1 MTLSNIKAKI
11 IQKVN
16 SSENFE
22 LLSEVVRLM
31 NIHSVD
37 EEVYELSE
45 EQQSALKEARADYKS
60 GNFLTDDEAN
70 NEVDSWLEK

>member
-1 MTLSNIKAKI
+1 MTLSNLKAEI

-16 SSENFE
+16 STENFE

-31 NIHSVD
+31 NIHSLNED
-37 EEVYELSE
+37 VYELSG
-45 EQQSALKEARADYKS
+45 EQKSALKEARADYNS

-70 NEVDSWLEK
+70 NEADSWLKK

>member
-1 MTLSNIKAKI
+1 MTLSNLKAEI

-22 LLSEVVRLM
+22 LLSEVIRLM
-31 NIHSVD
+31 DIHSFD

-45 EQQSALKEARADYKS
+45 EQQSALKEARAEYNS

-70 NEVDSWLEK
+70 NEVNSWLEK